1 MLSSV
6 SMALNSNSDSAQ
18 RFQYDVPSLQK
29 ASTSMLTLRKESD
42 TFTFFTEIGAV
53 EDADVDACTQPRI
66 QLQMHLHPLTITI
79 SSKGKESQTYVLR
92 LRRTR
97 RNSLHCEQ
105 SRELHRINEDL
116 NRI

>member
-1 MLSSV
+1 
-6 SMALNSNSDSAQ
+6 
-18 RFQYDVPSLQK
+18 
-29 ASTSMLTLRKESD
+29 MLTLRKESD

-79 SSKGKESQTYVLR
+79 SSKGKDKESQTYVLR